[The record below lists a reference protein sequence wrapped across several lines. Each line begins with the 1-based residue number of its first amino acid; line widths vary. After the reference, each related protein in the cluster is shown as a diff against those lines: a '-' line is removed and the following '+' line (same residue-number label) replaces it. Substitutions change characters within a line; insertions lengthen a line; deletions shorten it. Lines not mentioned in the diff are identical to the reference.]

1 MKKISLIVALAT
13 MALGANAQNAT
24 VNSKFA
30 DNMFVSL
37 QGGVYEPTIGQ
48 NVFADMRPVVR
59 LEIGKYFTPTIG
71 VSVSGEALINMNNGN
86 RKSNLFY
93 NTKFSQAPKTAFDF
107 SNVSANALINLNN
120 LFLGYKG
127 QPSPVELVANA
138 GLGWGHLYGKSDYY
152 QSDKNCATANFGLAV
167 NINVSDA
174 WAINIKPG
182 ISYLLS
188 NNRNELPSSLNF
200 FDMRTKAQGE
210 YELGRAIAFENE
222 YSPKATHW
230 VMDVRNTFLQLT
242 AGVTY
247 KFGNSNGTHHFVFC
261 DKKYSQSE
269 MDELNGR
276 INSLRGEINGKN
288 KTIADLE
295 AALAAERAK
304 DKTVIVNETKVNQTQ
319 LAPVVIF
326 DQGKSII
333 NKAQQP
339 SVQMIATYMKNHPE
353 SKVTIKGYASPEGSA
368 ELNQKLSENRAKAVY
383 NMLVNTYKIN
393 ANRLQWEGLGATSE
407 VFPENDWNRVCVFL
421 EEAK

>member
-48 NVFADMRPVVR
+48 SVFGDMRPVVR

-71 VSVSGEALINMNNGN
+71 FSVSGDALINMNNAN
-86 RKSNLFY
+86 RKSFLFY
-93 NTKFSQAPKTAFDF
+93 DNSFSKTPKTAFDF

-127 QPSPVELVANA
+127 QPSTVELVANA
-138 GLGWGHLYGKSDYY
+138 GIGWGHVYGKSYY
-152 QSDKNCATANFGLAV
+152 GIEDKNCGTANFGLSLNFNA
-167 NINVSDA
+167 SDA
-174 WAINIKPG
+174 WAINLKPA
-182 ISYLLS
+182 ITYILS
-188 NNRNELPSSLNF
+188 NERYN
-200 FDMRTKAQGE
+200 
-210 YELGRAIAFENE
+210 
-222 YSPKATHW
+222 THW
-230 VMDVRNTFLQLT
+230 VLDSRNSYLQLP

-247 KFGNSNGTHHFVFC
+247 KFANSNGTHHFVFC

-393 ANRLQWEGLGATSE
+393 ANRLEWQGLGATSE

-421 EEAK
+421 EDAK

>member
-1 MKKISLIVALAT
+1 MKKISLMVALAT
-13 MALGANAQNAT
+13 MALSASAQNAT

-37 QGGVYEPTIGQ
+37 QGGVYEPTVGQ
-48 NVFADMRPVVR
+48 SVFGDMRPAVR
-59 LEIGKYFTPTIG
+59 LEIGKFFTPAIG
-71 VSVSGEALINMNNGN
+71 FSIAGDALINANNAN
-86 RKSNLFY
+86 IKSHC
-93 NTKFSQAPKTAFDF
+93 FSYKGTKTAFDA
-107 SNVSANALINLNN
+107 SNVSANALINFSN
-120 LFLGYKG
+120 LFGGYTG
-127 QPSPVELVANA
+127 QPRVIELIGNA
-138 GLGWGHLYGKSDYY
+138 GIGWAHIYGVP
-152 QSDKNCATANFGLAV
+152 QTPITNKNCGTANFGLSLNYNA
-167 NINVSDA
+167 SDA
-174 WAINIKPG
+174 WAINLRPAIT
-182 ISYLLS
+182 YLM
-188 NNRNELPSSLNF
+188 NNNEN
-200 FDMRTKAQGE
+200 
-210 YELGRAIAFENE
+210 N
-222 YSPKATHW
+222 THW
-230 VMDVRNTFLQLT
+230 GLDVNKSYLQLT

-247 KFGNSNGTHHFVFC
+247 KFKNSNGTHHFVLC

-276 INSLRGEINGKN
+276 INALRGEINGKN

-368 ELNQKLSENRAKAVY
+368 ELNQKLSENRAKSVY
-383 NMLVNTYKIN
+383 DMLVKTYKID
-393 ANRLQWEGLGATSE
+393 AKRLQWQGLGATSD

-421 EEAK
+421 EDAK